1 MAYTLEP
8 KGNGGG
14 NCVFLLRIRDP
25 HTSRSIAGT

>member
-14 NCVFLLRIRDP
+14 NRVFRLRIRDP
-25 HTSRSIAGT
+25 HASRSIAGT